1 MRHVLTCSEAWE
13 VYATLMLDRRVTT
26 QWRGWSCSSHL
37 SFGLLG
43 EIFIYICVVAA
54 SVGCCFGGFY
64 KVILDMCSRVDV
76 NKT

>member
-1 MRHVLTCSEAWE
+1 MGGLCHS
-13 VYATLMLDRRVTT
+13 YAGSKSDDQVERVVMF
-26 QWRGWSCSSHL
+26 QSLEFWA
-37 SFGLLG
+37 FGGDLY
-43 EIFIYICVVAA
+43 IYICVVAA